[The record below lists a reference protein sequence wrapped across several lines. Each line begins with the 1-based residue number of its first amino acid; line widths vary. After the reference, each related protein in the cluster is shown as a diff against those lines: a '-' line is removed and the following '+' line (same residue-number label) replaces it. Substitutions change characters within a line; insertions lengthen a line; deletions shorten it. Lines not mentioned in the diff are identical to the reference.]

1 MMVQDAIQTALIIL
15 GLPFTIY
22 GVYYVIIGVMGLFKS
37 KEYPQAPPQKKFA
50 AVIAARNEAGVVGNL
65 IDSLKEQHYPKELY
79 DIYVLPNNC
88 TDNTEEV
95 ALAHGAKTFHCSS
108 AVHSKGGAL
117 EEFFDDTFAHNDIYD
132 GFCIFDADN
141 LVQQDFF
148 QAMNNAMCAGV
159 EIGQGYR
166 ESKNPKTSWV
176 SGCQTIFYYT
186 VNRFINQAR
195 QNIGLSAALNG
206 TGFMVSAKVLKKD
219 NSGFR
224 TFSLTEDIEF
234 TTQNIIKGQ
243 YVSWVPDA
251 RTYDEH
257 PIDFKTSWK
266 QRKRWSTGTIQC
278 FSYYTPKLWQSFKE
292 THRFGCIDM
301 ILYLS
306 APLLQVI
313 STIYSFV
320 SFIIIMMIS
329 INLQIPQTQNYLS
342 IAGSAVGIL
351 LTIQFTHWLVR
362 HEHHKNSSVKTS
374 SYFTWWFFIVSWT
387 VINFACILKPLTT
400 WEPIAH
406 TESFTLSQL
415 KSNLQIENS
424 SN

>member
-1 MMVQDAIQTALIIL
+1 MMLQDEIHLILFIL
-15 GLPFTIY
+15 GLPFTLY
-22 GVYYVIIGVMGLFKS
+22 GAYYMIVGIMGLFKPRT
-37 KEYPQAPPQKKFA
+37 YPHAAPQKKFA

-65 IDSLKEQHYPKELY
+65 IDSLKEQHYPKALY

-95 ALAHGAKTFHCSS
+95 ALAHGARVFHCSS
-108 AVHSKGGAL
+108 KVHSKGGAL

-132 GFCIFDADN
+132 AFCVFDADN

-148 QAMNNAMCAGV
+148 QAMNNALCDGV
-159 EIGQGYR
+159 KIGQGYR

-176 SGCQTIFYYT
+176 SGCQTIFYYA

-195 QNIGLSAALNG
+195 QKVGLSAALNG
-206 TGFMVSAKVLKKD
+206 TGFMVSAEVLKKD

-243 YVSWVPDA
+243 DIAWIPEA

-257 PIDFKTSWK
+257 PIDFATSWK

-278 FSYYTPKLWQSFKE
+278 FSRYAPQLWDSFKK
-292 THRFGCIDM
+292 THRFACLDM
-301 ILYLS
+301 IFYLS
-306 APLLQVI
+306 APLWQVC
-313 STIYSFV
+313 STIFGFV
-320 SFIIIMMIS
+320 SFIISIMIT
-329 INLQIPQTQNYLS
+329 INLQVAPSQELLS
-342 IAGSAVGIL
+342 LASAIVGIG
-351 LTIQFTHWLVR
+351 LTIQFTRWLVR

-374 SYFTWWFFIVSWT
+374 SYFSFWFFIVSWT
-387 VINFACILKPLTT
+387 IINFDCIIKPLTT

-415 KSNLQIENS
+415 KSNLQVENS

>member
-1 MMVQDAIQTALIIL
+1 
-15 GLPFTIY
+15 
-22 GVYYVIIGVMGLFKS
+22 
-37 KEYPQAPPQKKFA
+37 
-50 AVIAARNEAGVVGNL
+50 
-65 IDSLKEQHYPKELY
+65 
-79 DIYVLPNNC
+79 
-88 TDNTEEV
+88 
-95 ALAHGAKTFHCSS
+95 
-108 AVHSKGGAL
+108 
-117 EEFFDDTFAHNDIYD
+117 
-132 GFCIFDADN
+132 
-141 LVQQDFF
+141 
-148 QAMNNAMCAGV
+148 
-159 EIGQGYR
+159 
-166 ESKNPKTSWV
+166 
-176 SGCQTIFYYT
+176 
-186 VNRFINQAR
+186 
-195 QNIGLSAALNG
+195 
-206 TGFMVSAKVLKKD
+206 MVSAKVLKKD